1 MSTPV
6 FPGVTVTV
14 NSGTLGQV
22 LTIYRLSPAAR
33 AFDTPNL
40 LSSRFENVTTALGA
54 AFAAL
59 PIGTVLFEDTVN
71 YTYDGANEDVEI
83 LTPGLY
89 AIEASVQVERAGANP
104 VVSVAVHKNGALLA
118 AGVVSSH
125 ALTNTTGQTMLSCA
139 SAGSNRPCVLGQVA
153 ITPATDSSRA
163 ALKLSRSIVPRSFD
177 LISTSS

>member
-6 FPGVTVTV
+6 FPGATVTA

-59 PIGTVLFEDTVN
+59 PIGTVLFEDSVA

-125 ALTNTTGQTMLSCA
+125 ALTNTTAQAMLSCA
-139 SAGSNRPCVLGQVA
+139 SVA
-153 ITPATDSSRA
+153 VQLAATDKISIRGLVSGGGGA
-163 ALKLSRSIVPRSFD
+163 AANCTAAFLKITKLRI
-177 LISTSS
+177 TT